1 MLKSL
6 VAATVCILLM
16 DASWLTFNYTYHKK
30 LFESVQNS
38 PIAVRLIPAALVY
51 VLIPLALYYFAIQPS
66 KSEKDSIIKGS
77 LLGLSMYGLYDLTNL
92 ATLKGWTTEMAI
104 RDTLWGTVACGTA
117 SFVGFYFNN

>member
-1 MLKSL
+1 MIKPLLAVTAS
-6 VAATVCILLM
+6 VLLM
-16 DASWLTFNYTYHKK
+16 DACWLTLNYKYHEK
-30 LFESVQNS
+30 LFASVQNS
-38 PIAVRLIPAALVY
+38 PMTVRLIPAALVY

-66 KSEKDSIIKGS
+66 KSEKDSLIKGS

-117 SFVGFYFNN
+117 SLVGFYFK